1 MLKRY
6 IPAILI
12 TLYLI
17 IAYLPLFGEVDRI
30 ASQWTILSIVNFLGF
45 FYLYSIKEI
54 NYKLFDRLNYPYFL
68 FVLACTISLF
78 FSINYIEGIIEIARH
93 ASVVI
98 AMALFLKL
106 SYLVKNPKKRILN
119 TLFILFLI
127 QLLAVSN
134 QLYFDLPPIGLT
146 GNKNIV
152 AASLAMIFPII
163 CLFFSKYSSS
173 ISKIILFIISTIF
186 FSFLILIGSKAAIL
200 SSSVCTILFFL
211 GIIIFYKKRN
221 LIFQSLIII
230 SSFGF
235 SIILTSN
242 QSKNYL
248 QAVENTINY
257 ENDQGNIDR
266 LRYYKETIEGFLESP
281 IIGNGIGNWKI
292 LSVKYDAPYM
302 NNYIVQYH
310 AHNDFL
316 QFLAETGLIGFIFY
330 LYFFIQLTFLLLKK
344 VIRDSGSF
352 PYALCLLLS
361 LFVYVI
367 DANLNFP
374 AARVVMQV
382 NLISLFVLISIYTSN
397 YEKK

>member
-1 MLKRY
+1 M
-6 IPAILI
+6 
-12 TLYLI
+12 
-17 IAYLPLFGEVDRI
+17 
-30 ASQWTILSIVNFLGF
+30 
-45 FYLYSIKEI
+45 
-54 NYKLFDRLNYPYFL
+54 
-68 FVLACTISLF
+68 
-78 FSINYIEGIIEIARH
+78 
-93 ASVVI
+93 
-98 AMALFLKL
+98 
-106 SYLVKNPKKRILN
+106 
-119 TLFILFLI
+119 
-127 QLLAVSN
+127 
-134 QLYFDLPPIGLT
+134 
-146 GNKNIV
+146 
-152 AASLAMIFPII
+152 
-163 CLFFSKYSSS
+163 
-173 ISKIILFIISTIF
+173 
-186 FSFLILIGSKAAIL
+186 
-200 SSSVCTILFFL
+200 
-211 GIIIFYKKRN
+211 
-221 LIFQSLIII
+221 
-230 SSFGF
+230 
-235 SIILTSN
+235 
-242 QSKNYL
+242 

-330 LYFFIQLTFLLLKK
+330 LYFFIQLTFLLLNK
-344 VIRDSGSF
+344 VINDSGSF